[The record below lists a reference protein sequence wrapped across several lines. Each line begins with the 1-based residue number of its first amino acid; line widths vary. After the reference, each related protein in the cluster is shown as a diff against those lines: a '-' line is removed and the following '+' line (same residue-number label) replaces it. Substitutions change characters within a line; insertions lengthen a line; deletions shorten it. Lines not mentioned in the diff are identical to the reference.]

1 MILDSYCIYNGF
13 CLKLNDKL
21 ENETQIRGIMQTIPE
36 FIDNFMQRKF
46 MKSTP
51 QNSTYS
57 TVKKST
63 VKILDSNF
71 TDQFQVIA
79 GPCSIESQDQF
90 FKIAEELKKMGVN
103 LLRGGLYKLRTR
115 PDTFQGHGQVA
126 YPWAVEV
133 KKHLNMGFVSEI
145 TDPRQI
151 DELSDVVDCYQV
163 GARNMYNYDLLK
175 ELGRQKLPVLLKR
188 AFSATIDEWLY
199 ACEYLEKGGNTS
211 VLLCERGIRTFET
224 KTRNTLD
231 VNAIAYAKQV
241 CKFPILSD
249 PSHGTGR
256 ADLVEQAA
264 LSSVAAGA
272 DGLLVEVH
280 NDPTQALSDKDQ
292 ALDLAQFKIVYEK
305 CKKLY
310 GFLKEQNSPSTL
322 S

>member
-1 MILDSYCIYNGF
+1 
-13 CLKLNDKL
+13 LNDKL
-21 ENETQIRGIMQTIPE
+21 ENGTQIHGIMQTIPK
-36 FIDNFMQRKF
+36 FIDNFSERKF
-46 MKSTP
+46 MKSKPST
-51 QNSTYS
+51 STYT
-57 TVKKST
+57 TVKKYT

-90 FKIAEELKKMGVN
+90 FKIAEELKAMGVN

-211 VLLCERGIRTFET
+211 VILCERGIRTFET

-231 VNAIAYAKQV
+231 VNAIAYAKQF

-264 LSSVAAGA
+264 LASIAAGA
-272 DGLLVEVH
+272 DGLLIEVH

-292 ALDLAQFKIVYEK
+292 ALDLAQFKIVFEK
-305 CKKLY
+305 SKKLY
-310 GFLKEQNSPSTL
+310 TFLKEQNSPQT
-322 S
+322 